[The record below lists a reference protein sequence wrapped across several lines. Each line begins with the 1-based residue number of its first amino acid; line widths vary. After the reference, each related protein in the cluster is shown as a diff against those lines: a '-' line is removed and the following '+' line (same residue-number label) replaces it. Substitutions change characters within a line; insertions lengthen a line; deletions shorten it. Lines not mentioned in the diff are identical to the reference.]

1 VAGLNELILSRL
13 RQNHRGV
20 LACSAL
26 KERYRQALL
35 ANTEDVQLIYL
46 KGSYDLLRSRMIT
59 REDHFMKQ
67 HLLQSQFETLEQPV
81 KALVVDVSPSIDEIV
96 RMILHRLE

>member
-1 VAGLNELILSRL
+1 MFRAQGTLPPGIARK
-13 RQNHRGV
+13 HRRRT
-20 LACSAL
+20 A
-26 KERYRQALL
+26 
-35 ANTEDVQLIYL
+35 DYL